1 MECNKCGREITLTE
15 GVVCCPYCGVRIK
28 DEGAGKRRNIL
39 IRDLKVA
46 DRLKEF
52 IVWLLLC
59 GIFVACF
66 VVLKK
71 PFFSER
77 FALEI
82 PELPDWRVISSIVGS
97 ALYFTVAYVVY
108 NHARKH
114 HRRAVAWATAF
125 IVFTPILA
133 GLVYLLTWPKE

>member
-1 MECNKCGREITLTE
+1 MECKKCGKEITLDD
-15 GVVCCPYCGVRIK
+15 GVVYCPYCGAK
-28 DEGAGKRRNIL
+28 LKGEEAPKTRNIL
-39 IRDLKVA
+39 LRELKVG

-59 GIFVACF
+59 GIFVAF
-66 VVLKK
+66 FIVLKK

-82 PELPDWRVISSIVGS
+82 PELPDWRVIASIVGS
-97 ALYFTVAYVVY
+97 ALYFTLAYVVY
-108 NHARKH
+108 NHAKKY

-125 IVFTPILA
+125 IVFTPILG
-133 GLVYLLTWPKE
+133 GLAYLLSWPKE